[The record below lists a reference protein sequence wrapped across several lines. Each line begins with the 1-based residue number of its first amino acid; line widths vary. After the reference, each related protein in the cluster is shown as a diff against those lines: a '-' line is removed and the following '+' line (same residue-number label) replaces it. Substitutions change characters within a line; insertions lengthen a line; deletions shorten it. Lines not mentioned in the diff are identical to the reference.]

1 MMEDL
6 GSALP
11 QRSLLYR
18 VGKRWRPAFDR
29 VMANCSKAPDQP
41 VLDPADFPWTAR
53 LEAGWARIRAEALA
67 ALADLNA
74 AAPPLRDISP
84 DHRRIAEPDRW
95 RSYFLW
101 GYGYRMEANCRD
113 CPETVA
119 LLEGVPG
126 LNSAFFSIL
135 KPGAHIPRHR
145 GVTKAIMTCHLG
157 LKTPTAGRCE
167 MQVGDETVSWADG
180 RCLVFD
186 DTYPHEVWNDTPET
200 RIVLLIQFRR
210 PLRQPGKLLGDLFL
224 TGVRHSPFVQEGR
237 RNLEAWRRENGQAR
251 TDKAA

>member
-145 GVTKAIMTCHLG
+145 GAWRQTELHRIADERMQDVADERYLVNQRDDRCHEQW
-157 LKTPTAGRCE
+157 P
-167 MQVGDETVSWADG
+167 
-180 RCLVFD
+180 D
-186 DTYPHEVWNDTPET
+186 D
-200 RIVLLIQFRR
+200 
-210 PLRQPGKLLGDLFL
+210 GKLLQRLQEWRLRDGDDV
-224 TGVRHSPFVQEGR
+224 GWRIGCGQRAEGR
-237 RNLEAWRRENGQAR
+237 CRFDVG
-251 TDKAA
+251 